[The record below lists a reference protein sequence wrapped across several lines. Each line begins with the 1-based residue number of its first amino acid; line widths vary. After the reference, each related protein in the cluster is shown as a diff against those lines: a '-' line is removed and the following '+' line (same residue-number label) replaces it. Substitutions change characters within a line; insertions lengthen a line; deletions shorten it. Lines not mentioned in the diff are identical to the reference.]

1 MGDAD
6 FRAGPDAAHDQF
18 GVEKFK
24 SRSCFCICM
33 RVHKVKIVLGL
44 GQSYL
49 HADTREQ
56 KLRDV
61 ADVGV

>member
-1 MGDAD
+1 MGVGD
-6 FRAGPDAAHDQF
+6 FRAWPDATHDQL

-24 SRSCFCICM
+24 SRFCIGICIRM
-33 RVHKVKIVLGL
+33 VKIVLGL

-49 HADTREQ
+49 HADARQQ

-61 ADVGV
+61 ADVCV

>member
-1 MGDAD
+1 MGVGH
-6 FRAGPDAAHDQF
+6 FRAGSDAAHDQL

-24 SRSCFCICM
+24 SRIC
-33 RVHKVKIVLGL
+33 VHKIKIIIGL

-49 HADTREQ
+49 QEDARQQ
-56 KLRDV
+56 KLRDD